1 MNKKNLAVAGL
12 VCLIALVLN
21 FQLVLAHESVTV
33 GDYTLEIG
41 WVNEPPVVGQQNAV
55 VVNVF
60 NTSSGKEVPVEDVS
74 GLTVNISY
82 GGQSKT
88 LTLQPLGEDTP
99 GQFIA
104 PILPT
109 VPGQYTIILGGKL
122 GDTDVNSVEVE
133 PEEVQPA
140 DTLQFPSGTTAQ
152 QSATVGL
159 LNWLV
164 YFSLLIGLIAL
175 VLGVMALRKAG

>member
-33 GDYTLEIG
+33 GDYTLAIG
-41 WVNEPPVVGQQNAV
+41 WMNEPPIVGQQNAI

-60 NTSSGKEVPVEDVS
+60 NTSSGNEVPVEDVS

-109 VPGQYTIILGGKL
+109 VPGQYTINLGGKL
-122 GDTDVNSVEVE
+122 SDTDVKVDVQ

-140 DTLQFPSGTTAQ
+140 DTLQFPSVTSAD
-152 QSATVGL
+152 QSAELAT
-159 LNWLV
+159 LNWLI
-164 YFSLLIGLIAL
+164 YL
-175 VLGVMALRKAG
+175 